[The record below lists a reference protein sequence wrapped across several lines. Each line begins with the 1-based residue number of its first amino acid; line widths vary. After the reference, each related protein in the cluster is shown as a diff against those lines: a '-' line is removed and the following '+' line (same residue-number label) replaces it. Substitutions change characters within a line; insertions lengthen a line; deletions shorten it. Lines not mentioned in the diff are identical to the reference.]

1 MGREKSTS
9 FQSYDKFRILSP
21 NDSSFSTPLSGIPL
35 HKELDRF
42 QGCLVGGAVGDA
54 LGYPVEFLPEPELFA
69 RFGTTG
75 ITSYAL
81 KDGTARISDDTQMT
95 LFTANGLLFGTARGR
110 MRGIMAPYASYL
122 ATAYREWYK
131 TQISSSPITSK
142 FNCSWLLHVPELYA
156 ERSPGD
162 TCMGVL
168 GGDYTGTPEDPINF
182 SKGCGGVM
190 RVAPIGLYF
199 GTSHPLAADML
210 GADAAALTHGHEMGY
225 IPAAML
231 VHIIRLVSHN
241 REITL
246 KEAVLDARAAME
258 ILFAGRKHLP
268 AFLQRMDQAVTL
280 SETDGYDLA
289 AIHALGRGWCGD
301 EALAIAVYCAL
312 KYSGDFEQAII
323 TSVNHRGDSD
333 STGAITG
340 NILGAYLGLAGI
352 PGKYLENLELQDV
365 ILELAEDLYDDCP
378 LRGNSEPQDSE
389 AARWFEKYVT
399 VTYRK

>member
-54 LGYPVEFLPEPELFA
+54 LGYPVEFLPEPELFT
-69 RFGTTG
+69 RFGATG

-168 GGDYTGTPEDPINF
+168 GGDYTGTPRGSHQFQQGMRRRHAGSAHRPVFWNEP
-182 SKGCGGVM
+182 SLGCGYAGGGCGG
-190 RVAPIGLYF
+190 
-199 GTSHPLAADML
+199 ADPR
-210 GADAAALTHGHEMGY
+210 T
-225 IPAAML
+225 
-231 VHIIRLVSHN
+231 
-241 REITL
+241 
-246 KEAVLDARAAME
+246 
-258 ILFAGRKHLP
+258 
-268 AFLQRMDQAVTL
+268 
-280 SETDGYDLA
+280 
-289 AIHALGRGWCGD
+289 
-301 EALAIAVYCAL
+301 
-312 KYSGDFEQAII
+312 
-323 TSVNHRGDSD
+323 
-333 STGAITG
+333 
-340 NILGAYLGLAGI
+340 
-352 PGKYLENLELQDV
+352 
-365 ILELAEDLYDDCP
+365 
-378 LRGNSEPQDSE
+378 
-389 AARWFEKYVT
+389 
-399 VTYRK
+399 

>member
-1 MGREKSTS
+1 MEHK
-9 FQSYDKFRILSP
+9 YDNFRSLSP
-21 NDSSFSTPLSGIPL
+21 KDCSYTTPLSGIPL

-69 RFGTTG
+69 RFGATG

-95 LFTANGLLFGTARGR
+95 MFTANGLLFGTARGR

-131 TQISSSPITSK
+131 TQISASPITSK

-231 VHIIRLVSHN
+231 VHIIRLVSHSK
-241 REITL
+241 EITL

-258 ILFAGRKHLP
+258 ILFAGRKYLP

-280 SETDGYDLA
+280 SETDGDDLT

-340 NILGAYLGLAGI
+340 SILGAYLGLSGI
-352 PGKYLENLELQDV
+352 PGKYLEHLELQDV
-365 ILELAEDLYDDCP
+365 ILELAEDLHHDCP
-378 LRGNSEPQDSE
+378 LRGDSSDPQDSE
-389 AARWFEKYVT
+389 AAHWYEKYVA

>member
-1 MGREKSTS
+1 MEHEYDHFRNLSPKDC
-9 FQSYDKFRILSP
+9 SYTTLLSGTPLHKDLDKFR
-21 NDSSFSTPLSGIPL
+21 
-35 HKELDRF
+35 
-42 QGCLVGGAVGDA
+42 GCLVGGAVGDA

-142 FNCSWLLHVPELYA
+142 FTCSWLLHVPELYA

-168 GGDYTGTPEDPINF
+168 GGDHTGTPEDPINF

-199 GTSHPLAADML
+199 GTSHPLTADML

-258 ILFAGRKHLP
+258 ILFAGRQYLP
-268 AFLQRMDQAVTL
+268 AFLQRMDQAVSL
-280 SETDGYDLA
+280 SETAMDDLT

-323 TSVNHRGDSD
+323 ASVNHRGDSD

-340 NILGAYLGLAGI
+340 NILGAYLGLSGI
-352 PGKYLENLELQDV
+352 PGKYLEHLELQDV
-365 ILELAEDLYDDCP
+365 ILELAEDLYDDWSAS
-378 LRGNSEPQDSE
+378 R
-389 AARWFEKYVT
+389 
-399 VTYRK
+399 